1 MTTTPTMDITPEQMA
16 LAGPG
21 YDKDALAG
29 VLQEIAE
36 EDAALA
42 SGTIQPPAPAAQP
55 DFATLTVQGDEV
67 EAEGDEPAGEA
78 RPLAGK
84 FKSPEELEKAYLA
97 LQQKLGQRADSATEE
112 SSTAD
117 PEPVAPLSR
126 EDAVGH
132 YGETVVAA
140 AEREG
145 IDLALWDAAVQKGED
160 TSAMRDKL
168 AGALGLPAQ
177 LIERYE
183 AAFRPAA
190 AADTTAPGLSDED
203 AAAVRSLVGGDQQ
216 FAKLSQWAATNL
228 SEAELASYNDA
239 VNTGSRAAAEMAVR
253 WLQNKAASADKEPD
267 LVLASGGNATPALD
281 VFENEEEALEAKAVL
296 TKGGKQRYL
305 VDEKY
310 RRYIDA
316 KFARSPIFL

>member
-1 MTTTPTMDITPEQMA
+1 MTTTPTMDITPEQLA

-29 VLQEIAE
+29 FLQEIAE

-55 DFATLTVQGDEV
+55 DFATLTVEGDEV

-97 LQQKLGQRADSATEE
+97 LQQKLGQRAAEPE
-112 SSTAD
+112 TAAE

-126 EDAVGH
+126 EAAVGH

-140 AEREG
+140 AEKEG

-160 TSAMRDKL
+160 TSAMREKL

-190 AADTTAPGLSDED
+190 AADTAAPGLSDED

-216 FAKLSQWAATNL
+216 FAQLSQWAAANL
-228 SEAELASYNDA
+228 SETELASYNDA

-267 LVLASGGNATPALD
+267 LVLASGGNASPAMD
-281 VFENEEEALEAKAVL
+281 VFESEEEAMEAKTAL

-316 KFARSPIFL
+316 KFARSPIFM

>member
-29 VLQEIAE
+29 FLQEIAE

-42 SGTIQPPAPAAQP
+42 AGTIQPPAPAAQP
-55 DFATLTVQGDEV
+55 DFATLTVEGDEV
-67 EAEGDEPAGEA
+67 EAENDEPAGEA

-97 LQQKLGQRADSATEE
+97 LQQKLGQRAAEPE
-112 SSTAD
+112 AAAE

-145 IDLALWDAAVQKGED
+145 IDLALWDAAVQKGEG

-168 AGALGLPAQ
+168 AGALGIPAQ
-177 LIERYE
+177 LIEIYE

-190 AADTTAPGLSDED
+190 AADATAPGLSDED

-216 FAKLSQWAATNL
+216 FAKLSQWAATTL

-239 VNTGSRAAAEMAVR
+239 VNTGSRAAAEIAVR
-253 WLQNKAASADKEPD
+253 WLQNKAASADREPD

-281 VFENEEEALEAKAVL
+281 VFETEEEALEAKAAL

>member
-29 VLQEIAE
+29 FLQEIAE

-42 SGTIQPPAPAAQP
+42 SGAIQPPAPAAQP
-55 DFATLTVQGDEV
+55 DFATLTVEGDEV

-97 LQQKLGQRADSATEE
+97 LQQKLGQRAAEPE
-112 SSTAD
+112 AAAE

-140 AEREG
+140 AEKEG
-145 IDLALWDAAVQKGED
+145 IDLGLWDAAVQKGED

-168 AGALGLPAQ
+168 AGALGIPAQ

-190 AADTTAPGLSDED
+190 AADTTAPGLSEED

-239 VNTGSRAAAEMAVR
+239 VNTGSRAAAEIAVR
-253 WLQNKAASADKEPD
+253 WLQNKATSADKEPA

-281 VFENEEEALEAKAVL
+281 VFETEEEALEAKAAL

>member
-1 MTTTPTMDITPEQMA
+1 MTTTPTMDITPEQIA

-29 VLQEIAE
+29 FLQEIAE

-55 DFATLTVQGDEV
+55 DFATLTVEGDEV

-84 FKSPEELEKAYLA
+84 FKSPEELERAYLA
-97 LQQKLGQRADSATEE
+97 LQQKLGQRAAEPE
-112 SSTAD
+112 AAAE

-140 AEREG
+140 AEKEG

-160 TSAMRDKL
+160 TSAMREKL

-190 AADTTAPGLSDED
+190 AADTAAPGLSEED

-216 FAKLSQWAATNL
+216 FAKLSQWAAGNL

-267 LVLASGGNATPALD
+267 LVLASGGNASPAMD
-281 VFENEEEALEAKAVL
+281 VFESEEEALEAKAAL

-316 KFARSPIFL
+316 KFARSPIFM

>member
-1 MTTTPTMDITPEQMA
+1 MTTPTMDITPEQMA
-16 LAGPG
+16 LAGPD
-21 YDKDALAG
+21 YNKDALAG
-29 VLQEIAE
+29 FLQEIAE

-55 DFATLTVQGDEV
+55 DFATLTVEGDEV

-112 SSTAD
+112 SSAAE
-117 PEPVAPLSR
+117 PEPVASLSR

-140 AEREG
+140 AEKEG

-160 TSAMRDKL
+160 TSAMREKL

-190 AADTTAPGLSDED
+190 AADAAASGLSEDD
-203 AAAVRSLVGGDQQ
+203 AAAVRAVVGGDQQ
-216 FAKLSQWAATNL
+216 FAQLTQWAATNL

-253 WLQNKAASADKEPD
+253 WLQNKAATADKEPD
-267 LVLASGGNATPALD
+267 LVLASGGNASPAMD
-281 VFENEEEALEAKAVL
+281 VFESEEEAMEAKAAL

>member
-1 MTTTPTMDITPEQMA
+1 MTATPIQPTPDQLA

-29 VLQEIAE
+29 FLQEIAE

-42 SGTIQPPAPAAQP
+42 AGTIQPPAPAAAP
-55 DFATLTVQGDEV
+55 DFATLEVQGDEV
-67 EAEGDEPAGEA
+67 EAEQEQGEQ

-84 FKSPEELEKAYLA
+84 FKSTGDLEKAYLE
-97 LQQKLGQRADSATEE
+97 LQKKLGQRAAEQPAAEPAPIEAKPLTREE
-112 SSTAD
+112 A
-117 PEPVAPLSR
+117 VA
-126 EDAVGH
+126 G

-140 AEREG
+140 AEQEG
-145 IDLALWDAAVQKGED
+145 IDLAQWDATVRRGED
-160 TSAMRDKL
+160 TSEMRQKL
-168 AGALGLPAQ
+168 AGALGLPEA

-183 AAFRPAA
+183 SAYRPVEAQPA
-190 AADTTAPGLSDED
+190 TAGLSDQD
-203 AAAVRSLVGGDQQ
+203 AAAIRAEVGGDAR
-216 FAKLSQWAATNL
+216 FNEISQWAQANL
-228 SEAELASYNDA
+228 TEAELADYNEA
-239 VNTGSRAAAEMAVR
+239 VNTGNPAAARAAVR
-253 WLQNKAASADKEPD
+253 WLQGKAATADREPA
-267 LVLASGGNATPALD
+267 LVMASGGTANPALD
-281 VFENEEEALEAKAVL
+281 VFETEEEAMEAKQVL